1 VAGGDI
7 EGAIFAVYG
16 KEAVS
21 IISMHLAS
29 KAERE
34 LYEANRR

>member
-1 VAGGDI
+1 MCKFAKRQSSQYHRKK
-7 EGAIFAVYG
+7 AIG
-16 KEAVS
+16 
-21 IISMHLAS
+21 IIGMPPAS